1 MPRFLVTALV
11 FVFFSSHASTQWSR
25 NARSAVS
32 AVTFERAL
40 RLAKSGRCEEALPVL
55 KKSLLPGGDRDVRR
69 TAGLAGI
76 RCAMVLNQ
84 SDPAVELLRMLNR
97 EFPRDPEILYVTTH
111 TFSDLSSRAA
121 QQLAA
126 FAPNSFQAQ
135 ELRAESLEV
144 QGKWDQ
150 AAREYQAI
158 LQQNP
163 RQPGIHFR
171 LGRLLLSKPNPP
183 PTVAEDAKREFQ
195 QELEIDPNN
204 AGAEYVLGELARQSQ
219 QWDEA
224 IQHFSRAAKLDA
236 SFGDAFLG
244 LGSSLM
250 SQRKFSEA
258 VPPLE
263 TAVKLEPQNPAA
275 HYNLAVAYT
284 RSGRKQ
290 EGEKEFAIHRQM
302 VQKSEP
308 AEGVP
313 AEPESQSQGSPP
325 QGSPQ

>member
-1 MPRFLVTALV
+1 MSRLLVTALV
-11 FVFFSSHASTQWSR
+11 FLFISAPASTQ
-25 NARSAVS
+25 RSKKAPSPVS
-32 AVTFERAL
+32 SVTFERAL

-69 TAGLAGI
+69 TAGLAFI
-76 RCAMVLNQ
+76 RCAIVLNQ
-84 SDPAVELLRMLNR
+84 SDLAFALLRILNR

-121 QQLAA
+121 RQLAT

-163 RQPGIHFR
+163 REPGVHFR

-183 PTVAEDAKREFQ
+183 PTVADDAKKDFQ

-204 AGAEYVLGELARQSQ
+204 AGAEYVLGELARQAQ
-219 QWDEA
+219 QLDEA
-224 IQHFSRAAKLDA
+224 IQHFSRASKLDA
-236 SFGDAFLG
+236 GCGYAFLG
-244 LGSSLM
+244 LG
-250 SQRKFSEA
+250 
-258 VPPLE
+258 
-263 TAVKLEPQNPAA
+263 
-275 HYNLAVAYT
+275 
-284 RSGRKQ
+284 
-290 EGEKEFAIHRQM
+290 
-302 VQKSEP
+302 
-308 AEGVP
+308 
-313 AEPESQSQGSPP
+313 
-325 QGSPQ
+325 